1 MKFSMI
7 AGRRGSALLMA
18 LLTVVLIGLA
28 LGSYLWL
35 VSHQSFSTMRSLAWD
50 AAIPVVEAGLE
61 EALTQ
66 LHYNDIEHLS
76 ANNWTAL
83 TNGWY
88 YKLHHV
94 DNATY
99 YEVVIKQVDPPDK
112 AGPLIVSTASV
123 PAPFAPASP
132 AGMVLAQTVPGNSTP
147 YIKRRVRVNTAK
159 KPLFTGAMVAKGR
172 IDMSGNN
179 VTTDGFDSSDAQYNT
194 DGKYDPKKNKASG
207 DVGTNLDLVDSIG
220 VGNANIKGHVAT
232 GPGGTV
238 TIQSNG
244 SVGDLDWVNSGTAGI
259 KPGWATDDMHT
270 EILDVAEPSFPTG
283 YSTPGSK
290 TLDNVQYDYV
300 LDHSGD
306 YKLADFSG
314 KVLVSTNVSATLWVT
329 DTLSFG
335 PNDYILIAPGA
346 SLKLYVSAP
355 TATIGGSGVI
365 NSDNYAYN
373 FQYYG
378 LPSNTSF
385 TFKANAAF
393 TGAIYAP
400 EAEFT
405 LGGGGKNEY
414 DFVGACVVNTIK
426 LNGHYHF
433 HFDEALRK
441 ALWQGY
447 VVTAWNEIDPNT
459 PLN

>member
-1 MKFSMI
+1 MSR
-7 AGRRGSALLMA
+7 GRNGSALLVA
-18 LLTVVLIGLA
+18 LLMAVFVGLA

-35 VSHQSFSTMRSLAWD
+35 VSHQSLSTMRSLAWNG
-50 AAIPVVEAGLE
+50 AIPVVEAGVE

-66 LHYNDIEHLS
+66 LHFSDIDHLS
-76 ANNWTAL
+76 ANSWTAL

-88 YKLHHV
+88 SKQHHV
-94 DNATY
+94 DNSSY
-99 YEVVIKQVDPPDK
+99 YDVVIKQVDPPDT

-132 AGMVLAQTVPGNSTP
+132 AGIVLAQTVPAPSTP
-147 YIKRRVRVNTAK
+147 YLKRRVRVNTAR
-159 KPLFTGAMVAKGR
+159 KPLFSGAMVAKGR

-179 VTTDGFDSSDAQYNT
+179 VTTDGFDSSDSQYNT
-194 DGKYDPKKNKASG
+194 AGKYDPKKTKASG

-244 SVGDLDWVNSGTAGI
+244 SVGDLDWVDSGTAGI

-270 EILDVAEPSFPTG
+270 EILDVQAPVFTSG
-283 YSTPGSK
+283 YSTPGGQ
-290 TLDNVQYDYV
+290 TVDTVNYDYV

-306 YKLADFSG
+306 YKLANFSG

-329 DTLSFG
+329 DTFSFG

-346 SLKLYVSAP
+346 SLTLYVSAP

-365 NSDNYAYN
+365 NSDNYALS

-385 TFKANAAF
+385 SFKANAAF

-400 EAEFT
+400 EADFT

-441 ALWQGY
+441 ALWRGY
-447 VVTAWNEIDPNT
+447 VVTAWNEVDPNT